1 MNMKV
6 LIVIPAR
13 GGSKGVPR
21 KNLRP
26 LAGKP
31 LIYYSIKAS
40 LKTNLDATVVVSTD
54 DEEIALFASRFG
66 AEVMI
71 RPAELSTDAV
81 TIDPVIVH
89 VANESENKHG
99 IHYDVIVTVQPTSP
113 LINAADI
120 ENAANMIIQ
129 DESIETV
136 ISAVDDR
143 HLRWLRVD
151 EKFVPDYKARVNR
164 QQLPPVYRETG
175 AVLACRRTTLAAG
188 SRIGKNVQ
196 LSLMSTERA
205 VDIDS
210 TTDFYLCESLLKRRK
225 IIFVVAGRPEIGL
238 GHAFRAV
245 MIAHELVS
253 HEVMFLCTSKDQMAI
268 DYIRSHNY
276 PVQIVDEE
284 CWQSSVI
291 DSRPDLVINDILD
304 TDAEYVDS
312 LHANEIGVVNFEDM
326 GSGAEKADLV
336 VNALYPHQMPS
347 AHILT
352 GPKYFC
358 LRDEFLHVPSRSSPE
373 TVQRILLTF
382 GGVDEGDLTG
392 RVLEV
397 LTPIVSAKRIA
408 MDVVLG
414 PGYLHGDIL
423 QKRVARLDYPL
434 INIVKSTPKISDYM
448 IAADLA
454 ITSGGR
460 TVLELASLRV
470 PMVVICQNH
479 RETTHTYASSE
490 NGIVNLGLRHDVS
503 DTAIQAAVQRLL
515 DDESLRLLARERLL
529 GLDLSN
535 GKQRV
540 MSAIDDVLHNREI

>member
-1 MNMKV
+1 MNKKV

-31 LIYYSIKAS
+31 LIYYSINAS

-66 AEVMI
+66 AEVLM
-71 RPAELSTDAV
+71 RPVDLSADAV

-89 VANESENKHG
+89 VADEAEKKHG
-99 IHYDVIVTVQPTSP
+99 IHYEVIVTVQPTSP

-120 ENAANMIIQ
+120 ESAANMIIRT
-129 DESIETV
+129 ESVETV

-143 HLRWLRVD
+143 HLRWLKVE

-175 AVLACRRTTLAAG
+175 AVLACRRSILSTG

-196 LSLMSTERA
+196 LSLMPVERA

-238 GHAFRAV
+238 GHAFRSV
-245 MIAHELVS
+245 MIAHELVN
-253 HEVMFLCTSKDQMAI
+253 HEVLFLCTSEDRMAI
-268 DYIRSHNY
+268 DYIRAHNY
-276 PVQIVDEE
+276 PVQVVEE
-284 CWQSSVI
+284 KGWQNSVI
-291 DSRPDLVINDILD
+291 DSRPDMVINDILD

-312 LHANEIGVVNFEDM
+312 LHANGIGVVNFEDM

-358 LRDEFLHVPSRSSPE
+358 LRDEFLHVPGRSSPN

-397 LTPIVSAKRIA
+397 LTPIISSKRIS

-414 PGYLHGDIL
+414 PGYLHGEVL
-423 QKRVARLDYPL
+423 QKRVERLDYPL
-434 INIVKSTPKISDYM
+434 INIVRSTPKISDYM

-479 RETTHTYASSE
+479 RETTHTYASSD

-503 DTAIQAAVQRLL
+503 DHAIRTTVQRLIE
-515 DDESLRLLARERLL
+515 DESLRSLARDRLNS
-529 GLDLSN
+529 LDLSN

-540 MSAIDDVLHNREI
+540 MSAIDAVLHNREI